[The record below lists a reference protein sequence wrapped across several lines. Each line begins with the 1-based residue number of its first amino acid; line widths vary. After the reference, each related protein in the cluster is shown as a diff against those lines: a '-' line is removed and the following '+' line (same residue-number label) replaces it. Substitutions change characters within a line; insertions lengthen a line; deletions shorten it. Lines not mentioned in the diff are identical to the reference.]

1 MGAGW
6 ETGMPERRILLLR
19 HAKSSWRDAALA
31 DHDRPLNRR
40 GTQAAGRMGSY
51 LAEAGL
57 LPDLVLC
64 STAVRTKQT
73 WKLASKAM
81 GKPAATLRMR
91 RALYH
96 ATPSDLLMEIRQSP
110 DEVETL
116 MLVGHNPGLELLTWR
131 LAGPDSDAAAQE
143 RLQRKYPTAG
153 LAVLRCP
160 EGGWDSIDEGRCRLQ
175 SFVTPAALETV

>member
-1 MGAGW
+1 MGAY
-6 ETGMPERRILLLR
+6 MV
-19 HAKSSWRDAALA
+19 
-31 DHDRPLNRR
+31 
-40 GTQAAGRMGSY
+40 
-51 LAEAGL
+51 EAGL

-81 GKPAATLRMR
+81 GKPAVTLRMR

-96 ATPSDLLMEIRQSP
+96 ATPTDLMTEIRQCP

-116 MLVGHNPGLELLTWR
+116 MLVGHNPGLELLTLR
-131 LAGPDSDAAAQE
+131 LAGPDSDVTALEQ
-143 RLQRKYPTAG
+143 LQRKYPTAG
-153 LAVLRCP
+153 LAVLHCTSNSWP
-160 EGGWDSIDEGRCRLQ
+160 SLALDQCRLA